1 MSLRIA
7 MIGAGGTGGYFGAR
21 LARAGEHV
29 IFIARG
35 EHLRAIREN
44 GLRVESTDGDFT
56 ATPSLATD
64 DPAKAGA
71 VDVVFVCV
79 KAWQV
84 PEAAQA
90 MKPLIGPDTFV
101 VPLQNGVEAADQLAS
116 VLGRERVVGGS
127 AKVLTFIAAPG
138 CIRHLGG
145 PASITVGELDHH
157 PSGRTE
163 RLRDTLCRGG
173 ISAEISPDIQISLWE
188 KFLFIVPL
196 GGIGAVTRA
205 PVGTLRT
212 LPETRRMLEEGMRE
226 ILAVAHGRKVL
237 LKEDLVSRTMGFLDS
252 LPPEGTVSMQRDI
265 IAGRPSELEAWNG
278 AVVRLGQQAGVATP
292 LHDFLYRSLLP
303 LEWRAR
309 GRVQFPA

>member
-1 MSLRIA
+1 MRMRIA
-7 MIGAGGTGGYFGAR
+7 MFGAGGTGGYFGAR

-29 IFIARG
+29 ILIARG

-44 GLRVESTDGDFT
+44 GLRVDSTDGDFVV
-56 ATPSLATD
+56 TPALVTD

-84 PEAAQA
+84 PEVAQA
-90 MKPLIGPDTFV
+90 IRPLIGPETFV
-101 VPLQNGVEAADQLAS
+101 VPLQNGVEAADQLTSA
-116 VLGRERVVGGS
+116 LGRERVVGGS
-127 AKVLTFIAAPG
+127 ARVLTFIAAPG

-145 PASITVGELDHH
+145 PASITVGELDHR
-157 PSGRTE
+157 PSERTE
-163 RLRDTLCRGG
+163 RLREFLSRGG
-173 ISAEISPDIQISLWE
+173 IAAEISPDIHVSVWE
-188 KFLFIVPL
+188 KFLFIAPL

-226 ILAVAHGRKVL
+226 IRAVAQERKVVL
-237 LKEDLVSRTMGFLDS
+237 RDDIVARTMDFVDS

-265 IAGRPSELEAWNG
+265 IAGCPSELEAWNG

-292 LHDFLYRSLLP
+292 LHDYLYRSLLP
-303 LEWRAR
+303 LELRAR
-309 GRVQFPA
+309 GKVQFPA